1 MHGMRVNT
9 KRTKGPVAGQA
20 ELASTEIWK
29 ELVYNKDIDNKKV
42 NEVYGV
48 WAEAYDKDM
57 SVVHANSM
65 F

>member
-1 MHGMRVNT
+1 MRVNT
-9 KRTKGPVAGQA
+9 KRTKGPVAGQV
-20 ELASTEIWK
+20 ELGNTEIWK